1 MCFTVTRSR
10 GATWGTSSVTTV
22 RNTTFS
28 CSTLLWARLWTSA
41 GGVCSAVPY
50 MNTAVPGTR
59 SGGSAARSASS
70 ILRGSLLQHA
80 LAQDLAPAFP
90 GRHQQED
97 DRRDRQGDP
106 AAVAKLQHV
115 RGEEK
120 DVHPE

>member
-59 SGGSAARSASS
+59 SGGSAARSEERRVGKECRSRWSPDHSKKKKNKAEGKKDK
-70 ILRGSLLQHA
+70 L
-80 LAQDLAPAFP
+80 DKKE
-90 GRHQQED
+90 RHKE
-97 DRRDRQGDP
+97 GD
-106 AAVAKLQHV
+106 
-115 RGEEK
+115 EK
-120 DVHPE
+120 CRMR